1 MYLKR
6 IYVLIFFGC
15 NVLKIPMKTNF
26 SIVLFRISVALMI
39 FCQEDLS
46 IDVRETGSL
55 NGASGLNFLQ
65 TVVYFHLK

>member
-1 MYLKR
+1 
-6 IYVLIFFGC
+6 
-15 NVLKIPMKTNF
+15 MKTNF